1 MLFPVPNFEN
11 QVFKL
16 RNLTVEHRIRFAQN
30 AGCNRFVWNELISI
44 NNRNFAVT
52 YLHKI
57 IAIYH
62 SPKDADL

>member
-16 RNLTVEHRIRFAQN
+16 RNLTVEQRIRFAQN

-44 NNRNFAVT
+44 NKKNMRLIRST
-52 YLHKI
+52 SRKLKRLRTI
-57 IAIYH
+57 QT
-62 SPKDADL
+62 K